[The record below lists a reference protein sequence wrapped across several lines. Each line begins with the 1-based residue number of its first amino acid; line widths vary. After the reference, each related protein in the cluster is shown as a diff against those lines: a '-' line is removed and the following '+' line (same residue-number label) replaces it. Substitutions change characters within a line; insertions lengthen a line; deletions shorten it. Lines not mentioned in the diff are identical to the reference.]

1 MSRIGKQPIPLP
13 SGVSVTIAG
22 AGDIAVK
29 GPKGEL
35 AHKFPAGVKI
45 TQVDGIL
52 VVTRDSDQ
60 KSHRALHGMTRALVA
75 NMVHGV
81 SEGFKKKLELVG
93 IGYTAEQQG
102 ADIVLNLGYSH
113 PIYLQAPEGIKFE
126 VANRNTNIEVSGF
139 DRQLVGQVAAKIR
152 SLRKPEPYKGKGVR
166 YAGELVQRKAG
177 KTVGGGAA

>member
-1 MSRIGKQPIPLP
+1 MSRIGKQPIPIP
-13 SGVSVTIAG
+13 SGVSVTLEG
-22 AGDIAVK
+22 NRDIAVK

-35 AHKFPAGVKI
+35 THKFPAGVAI
-45 TQVDGIL
+45 AQEDDTL
-52 VVTRDSDQ
+52 VVTRESDQ
-60 KSHRALHGMTRALVA
+60 KSHRAFHGMTRALVA

-81 SEGFKKKLELVG
+81 SEGFKKNLELVG

-102 ADIVLNLGYSH
+102 DDIVLNLGYSH
-113 PIYLQAPEGIKFE
+113 PIYMQAPEGIKF
-126 VANRNTNIEVSGF
+126 VVTNRNTNVEVSGF

-177 KTVGGGAA
+177 KTVGGGVE